1 MSSDQPGPLI
11 GAGRAADVY
20 ALGENALG
28 EQRVLRR
35 YRNGGGAEREAG
47 VMAHLAGAGYPVPRV
62 YDASGPDLVME
73 RLDGRDML
81 ADLSSRP
88 WLVRQYARTLAKLHD
103 RLHAIVAPP
112 SLAQQFGP
120 GDRILHLDLHPGNVM
135 LTTRGPVVIDW
146 SNVSAG
152 APAADV
158 AMAWLIIATS
168 EVDAP
173 PLLLR
178 PAVSSIRAALLR
190 RFRALAGDDPGPELA
205 RVARARMT
213 DRNIRPAEVRRLQT
227 IADAADRRAWPP
239 FRRALRRGRG
249 YGSNR

>member
-146 SNVSAG
+146 SNVAAG